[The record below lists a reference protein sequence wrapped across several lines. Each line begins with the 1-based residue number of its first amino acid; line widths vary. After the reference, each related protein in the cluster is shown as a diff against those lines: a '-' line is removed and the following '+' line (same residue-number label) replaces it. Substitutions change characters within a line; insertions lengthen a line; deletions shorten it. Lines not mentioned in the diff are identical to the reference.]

1 MKTTGKRSGLFR
13 SPVVNLCMMDG
24 LSCLDYFAGLQT
36 PGARSDSLRAAAHQ
50 SADRLKIRIE
60 AAVGPVVGVAD
71 PMTEL
76 RPLAAYVASF
86 RHWLIPPTG
95 KSL

>member
-1 MKTTGKRSGLFR
+1 MKTTGKRDLLSR
-13 SPVVNLCMMDG
+13 SPVVDVCMIDR
-24 LSCLDYFAGLQT
+24 LSCLDDLAGLQA
-36 PGARSDSLRAAAHQ
+36 PGARPDSLRATAHQ
-50 SADRLKIRIE
+50 SANRLKIRIE
-60 AAVGPVVGVAD
+60 AAVGPVIGVAD

-86 RHWLIPPTG
+86 RHWHIPPTG

>member
-1 MKTTGKRSGLFR
+1 MKTTGKRAFLSR
-13 SPVVNLCMMDG
+13 SPVADVCMTDD
-24 LSCLDYFAGLQT
+24 LSCLDDLAGLQASS
-36 PGARSDSLRAAAHQ
+36 ARADSLRAAAHQ

-60 AAVGPVVGVAD
+60 AAVSPVVGVAD

>member
-1 MKTTGKRSGLFR
+1 MKTTGKRSCLFR

-24 LSCLDYFAGLQT
+24 LSCLDDLAGLQA
-36 PGARSDSLRAAAHQ
+36 PGARTDSLRSAAHQ
-50 SADRLKIRIE
+50 GANRLKIRIE
-60 AAVGPVVGVAD
+60 AALGPVIGVAH

-76 RPLAAYVASF
+76 RPFAAYVASF